1 MYVRS
6 DGQRK
11 LPNDISIPKNYSGN
25 AFIPKE
31 PPNEDAGES
40 KAEIEAMIGEESAP
54 EAEAVYN
61 TVREEKRG
69 FLSGLAGNEDFL
81 LLGLIL
87 LLSQDGFDDDI
98 LPIILLILFLKK

>member
-6 DGQRK
+6 DGQRR
-11 LPNDISIPKNYSGN
+11 LPKDISIPQNYSGN
-25 AFIPKE
+25 AFISKD
-31 PPNEDAGES
+31 PPMENYNKPETEVISAE
-40 KAEIEAMIGEESAP
+40 KAEP
-54 EAEAVYN
+54 ETEAVCKMPG
-61 TVREEKRG
+61 EEKRG
-69 FLSGLAGNEDFL
+69 LLSGLVGNEDFL

>member
-6 DGQRK
+6 DGGKRIPK
-11 LPNDISIPKNYSGN
+11 DISIPQNYSGN
-25 AFIPKE
+25 AFTEKE
-31 PPNEDAGES
+31 PPAEEAIETDISVTEDT
-40 KAEIEAMIGEESAP
+40 AP
-54 EAEAVYN
+54 EAD
-61 TVREEKRG
+61 EEVFKPIHEERKG
-69 FLSGLAGNEDFL
+69 ILSGIAGNEDFL

>member
-11 LPNDISIPKNYSGN
+11 LPKDISIPQNYSGN

-31 PPNEDAGES
+31 SHA
-40 KAEIEAMIGEESAP
+40 EESEKIDPHAETPEP
-54 EAEAVYN
+54 EAEEVFKPAH
-61 TVREEKRG
+61 EEKKG
-69 FLSGLAGNEDFL
+69 FLSGIVGNEDL
-81 LLGLIL
+81 LILGLIL